1 MQVAEKQKIGSH
13 IEFLKAFLK
22 AMAAPVSGLGTV
34 LVSIIML
41 QVSVRYPEIHKGWP
55 SC

>member
-13 IEFLKAFLK
+13 IEFLKVLK

-41 QVSVRYPEIHKGWP
+41 QVLVRYPEIHKGWP
-55 SC
+55 SG